1 MTHNEIDI
9 DQFILL
15 TIYPSIALFGITFFA
30 KKARLASSI
39 QYCLQAFICIVFSAI
54 YLILIP
60 NGGAQGLAI
69 VLLLFSGILLLMA
82 RKYKIHPTEEND
94 KSSSKEIPFN

>member
-30 KKARLASSI
+30 KKAKLVSSI
-39 QYCLQAFICIVFSAI
+39 QYCLQAFSCIVFSVI
-54 YLILIP
+54 YLMFVP
-60 NGGAQGLAI
+60 NGGAQGLAL
-69 VLLLFSGILLLMA
+69 VLLLFSGILLLLA
-82 RKYKIHPTEEND
+82 RKHAIHPEED
-94 KSSSKEIPFN
+94 RSSSRKIPFI

>member
-1 MTHNEIDI
+1 MLTHNEIDI

-30 KKARLASSI
+30 KKLKLASSI
-39 QYCLQAFICIVFSAI
+39 QYCLQAGICIAFAII
-54 YLILIP
+54 YLIMIP

-69 VLLLFSGILLLMA
+69 VLFLFSIILLLMA
-82 RKYKIHPTEEND
+82 RKYKIHPEEKD
-94 KSSSKEIPFN
+94 KSSSKEIPFD

>member
-1 MTHNEIDI
+1 LTHNEIDI

-30 KKARLASSI
+30 KRAKIAFSI
-39 QYCLQAFICIVFSAI
+39 QYGLQAVICIVFAII
-54 YLILIP
+54 YLIMIP

-69 VLLLFSGILLLMA
+69 VLLLFSIILLLMA
-82 RKYKIHPTEEND
+82 RKYKIHPDEND
-94 KSSSKEIPFN
+94 KPSSDTITYD

>member
-30 KKARLASSI
+30 KKAKLVASI
-39 QYCLQAFICIVFSAI
+39 QYCLQAFSCIVFAVT
-54 YLILIP
+54 YLIFIP
-60 NGGAQGLAI
+60 NGGAQGLAL
-69 VLLLFSGILLLMA
+69 VLLLFSGILLLLA
-82 RKYKIHPTEEND
+82 RKHRIHPEEND
-94 KSSSKEIPFN
+94 KSSSREIPFI

>member
-1 MTHNEIDI
+1 MLTHNEIDI

-30 KKARLASSI
+30 KKSKLASSI
-39 QYCLQAFICIVFSAI
+39 QYGLQAVICIVFAII
-54 YLILIP
+54 YLIMIP

-69 VLLLFSGILLLMA
+69 VLLLFSIILLLMA
-82 RKYKIHPTEEND
+82 RKYKIHPEEND
-94 KSSSKEIPFN
+94 ESSSKKIPYD

>member
-1 MTHNEIDI
+1 
-9 DQFILL
+9 
-15 TIYPSIALFGITFFA
+15 
-30 KKARLASSI
+30 
-39 QYCLQAFICIVFSAI
+39 VI

-82 RKYKIHPTEEND
+82 RRYKIRPTEEND
-94 KSSSKEIPFN
+94 KSSSKEIPFR